1 MICNPQSCN
10 AGSVF
15 LKKLAECLSMQMA
28 MKEILSGA
36 KATDYQVWWDSLDS
50 EWKKFLTDSCY
61 RKEEPAAEALA
72 LKSLW

>member
-1 MICNPQSCN
+1 
-10 AGSVF
+10 
-15 LKKLAECLSMQMA
+15 MQMA